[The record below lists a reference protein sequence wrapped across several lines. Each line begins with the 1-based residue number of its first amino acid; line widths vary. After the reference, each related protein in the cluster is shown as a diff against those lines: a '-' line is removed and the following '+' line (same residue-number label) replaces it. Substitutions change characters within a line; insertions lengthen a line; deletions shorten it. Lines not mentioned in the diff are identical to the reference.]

1 MSVNNTTGTNPASN
15 SKKPKQVSVFSGVG
29 DFFKRLKFQYI
40 LIGLGVITAIYLFA
54 SIYFGFL
61 SFSIHNAGLR
71 ISIVILLVLWSV
83 PMLLKFSKQ
92 KETAN
97 RARTA
102 FKQVKIGW
110 KIPTLI
116 AIILAVVFLCLALFT
131 TPLFLAKDYRDI
143 ISNDISTYTSEE
155 FNSDHVQNYDE
166 MKVAVVDKAIA
177 ERKGDK
183 KLGDGN
189 YGSQYDVGQYTMQ
202 YYKDNIY
209 WVAPLEYKG
218 FFQWASES
226 GKDGG
231 SPGYIMVNATDDNAE
246 VQLINTKIKYLPS
259 GYFGHDAER
268 KIYFSSMGKLRDDRI
283 SFEIDDNGVPHFI
296 QATIEKKFAAT
307 SGTVT
312 TGLLA
317 LNAITGKVEY
327 YNYDNKPD
335 WIDHVYPT
343 EVIIDQLGYWGR
355 YTHGF
360 WNTVFTKK
368 EVNSVTQGYNYCYN
382 INKEGKGS
390 FYLTTGLTS
399 AASDES
405 LVGLIMANLRERSV
419 DFYQVTGATELAAMR
434 SAEGKVQA
442 YKYVASFPTL
452 VNFNSDPTYFMV
464 LKDNTGLVKSYAYVN
479 VSDFNKVAVA
489 DTIADAQKEYM
500 NITGNFGDGTE
511 ELHELVIESI
521 ASAIIDGDTVYHIIF
536 KSDDPTISSTVYKA
550 SIKLNS
556 KLPFA
561 KAGDTISVK
570 FTGSNIVKL
579 EIA

>member
-1 MSVNNTTGTNPASN
+1 MSATNNNDN
-15 SKKPKQVSVFSGVG
+15 KKPKQATVFSGIG
-29 DFFKRLKFQYI
+29 GFFKRMKFQYI
-40 LIGLGVITAIYLFA
+40 LIGLGIITALYIFL

-61 SFSIHNAGLR
+61 SFSIYNVGLR
-71 ISIVILLVLWSV
+71 VSIIILLILWSV
-83 PMLLKFSKQ
+83 PFLLKFSKE

-97 RARTA
+97 RSKTA

-110 KIPTLI
+110 KVPTLI
-116 AIILAVVFLCLALFT
+116 AIILAVIFICLALFT

-143 ISNDISTYTSEE
+143 IGNDINTYTSEQ
-155 FNSDHVQNYDE
+155 FNEERVQNYDE
-166 MKVAVVDKAIA
+166 MKIAVVDKFIA

-183 KLGDGN
+183 RLGDGN
-189 YGSQYDVGQYTMQ
+189 YGSQYNVGDYTMQ
-202 YYKDNIY
+202 FFGDDIY
-209 WVAPLEYKG
+209 WIAPLEYKG

-226 GKDGG
+226 GKGG
-231 SPGYIMVNATDDNAE
+231 SPGYIMVSATNDNAE
-246 VQLINTKIKYLPS
+246 VKLVNMKMKYLPS

-296 QATIEKKFAAT
+296 QATIKKKFAGT
-307 SGTVT
+307 SGTIT

-317 LNAITGKVEY
+317 MNAVNGEVTY
-327 YNYDNKPD
+327 YDYASKPD

-343 EVIIDQLGYWGR
+343 EVIIDQLEYWGR

-360 WNTVFTKK
+360 WNTIFAKK

-382 INKEGKGS
+382 VIDGKGS

-399 AASDES
+399 ASSDES
-405 LVGLIMANLRERSV
+405 LVGLLMANLREREV
-419 DFYQVTGATELAAMR
+419 NFYQVTGATEIAAQK

-452 VNFNSDPTYFMV
+452 VNFNSEPTYFMV

-479 VSDFNKVAVA
+479 VKDFNKVAVE
-489 DTIADAQKEYM
+489 DTNAAAQKTYM
-500 NITGNFGDGTE
+500 EITGNFGHGDA
-511 ELHELVIESI
+511 ELAEMEVESI

-536 KSDDPTISSTVYKA
+536 NSTDENISGKVFKA
-550 SIKLNS
+550 NVKLNN
-556 KLPFA
+556 KLPFV
-561 KAGDTISVK
+561 KAGDTIKVK
-570 FTGSNIVKL
+570 ITGENIVKVV
-579 EIA
+579 ID